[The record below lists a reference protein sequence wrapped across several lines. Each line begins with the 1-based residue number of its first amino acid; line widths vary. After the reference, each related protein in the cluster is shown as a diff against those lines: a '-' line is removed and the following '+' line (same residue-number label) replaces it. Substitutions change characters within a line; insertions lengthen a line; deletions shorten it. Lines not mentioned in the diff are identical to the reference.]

1 MSYIINL
8 LRLYDQKGWL
18 LAFYL
23 ISWILILVLEKK
35 KENKTAFVF
44 SAWYLPFVILNPF
57 VGMILEHL
65 GVMPER
71 MVRIYWLLPVVWV
84 IAYGFTL
91 LVSFAEKKIV
101 HSGVWM
107 ALALSMVMVLV
118 GVPIVTEDNYVL
130 AQNKYKIPQ
139 VVIDVVDF
147 LNDDYQGE
155 YQKMAVMPEEL
166 STYARVYDGT
176 WYLAYG
182 RTPETEEGGEL
193 YRLMGLTQVDVQSVV
208 DRACDYG
215 CSYLVLDTQKDL
227 VHMPED
233 GSLIYLGSIDRYNA
247 YRIVDVTYNGE

>member
-71 MVRIYWLLPVVWV
+71 MGRIYGLLPVVWV

-101 HSGVWM
+101 HSGVWI

-147 LNDDYQGE
+147 LNEDYQGE

-193 YRLMGLTQVDVQSVV
+193 YRLMGLAQVDVQSVV

-247 YRIVDVTYNGE
+247 YRIVDAVYNGE